1 MFQSAHLHFVPVLTK
16 VSGQSLSVCRFE
28 GVVSMTFRLISSAAL
43 AVLMMSAS
51 PTLAETDDKGFV
63 ITKPEEMKWVQFA
76 GVGSTSVAALEGDG
90 GKPGVYV
97 VRVKF
102 PPNLFSR
109 PHAHKEDRHITVL
122 KGTWYMG
129 KGPDFDPSKAVAVP
143 AGSYVKH
150 PAGEVHWDGSK
161 DEEVILHIVG
171 VGPGSTNWVSKDTP
185 NFGPAK

>member
-1 MFQSAHLHFVPVLTK
+1 
-16 VSGQSLSVCRFE
+16 
-28 GVVSMTFRLISSAAL
+28 MTFRIVSFAAIAAVTLSSGL
-43 AVLMMSAS
+43 ASAQ
-51 PTLAETDDKGFV
+51 TDEKGFV

-76 GVGSTSVAALEGDG
+76 GPGSTAVASLEGDG

-97 VRVKF
+97 VRVRF

-109 PHAHKEDRHITVL
+109 PHSHREDRHITVL

-150 PAGEVHWDGSK
+150 PAGEVHWDGSM

-171 VGPGSTNWVSKDTP
+171 VGPGNTSWVSKDTP